1 MMKAEDLKN
10 SVLQMAM
17 QGKLVPQ
24 DPNDES
30 ASMLLEK
37 IKQEKEQLI
46 KDKKIKRNNK
56 ESTIWKENGHWYEK
70 IGKNGDIT
78 CIDTEIPF
86 KIPESWCWTKLN
98 VMGFIQTGNTPP
110 TKNPENYGDY
120 IPFIKPGDIY
130 YNKINYEN
138 EFLSKIGESRGRII
152 KKNSVMMVCIG
163 GSRGKCYYNKRDVCC
178 NQQINT
184 ITPYLIDY
192 KFVFYYF
199 CTKYFQ
205 NKMINDA
212 TGTATPLVNK
222 TSWGNFFIPIPSLK
236 EQKRIV
242 EKLEQILPQ
251 IEQYAKYEEKLTKL
265 NNEFPDKLKKSILQ
279 QAIQGKL
286 VPQNPEDEPATILLE
301 KIKQEKEQLIKEGKI
316 KRNKNES
323 TIYKKDGHWY
333 EVIDKFN
340 EVKCIDEEIPFDI
353 PKSWCWT
360 KMSNIIELISGR
372 DLKKDEYDDN
382 NIGIPYITG
391 ASNIQNNQLIINRW
405 IKKPVVISTKND
417 LLLTCK
423 GTVGKTIILQEDKVH
438 IARQIMAL
446 HPFSETIDINYIN
459 IFIKFHVNK
468 LQMLA
473 KSMIPGISRED
484 VLKLYIP
491 LPPEKEQNEINKQI
505 NKIFELINI

>member
-340 EVKCIDEEIPFDI
+340 EVKCIDEEIPFKI
-353 PKSWCWT
+353 PK
-360 KMSNIIELISGR
+360 N
-372 DLKKDEYDDN
+372 
-382 NIGIPYITG
+382 
-391 ASNIQNNQLIINRW
+391 W
-405 IKKPVVISTKND
+405 IW
-417 LLLTCK
+417 
-423 GTVGKTIILQEDKVH
+423 G
-438 IARQIMAL
+438 
-446 HPFSETIDINYIN
+446 
-459 IFIKFHVNK
+459 
-468 LQMLA
+468 
-473 KSMIPGISRED
+473 
-484 VLKLYIP
+484 
-491 LPPEKEQNEINKQI
+491 
-505 NKIFELINI
+505 